1 VNIAISG
8 SPGADAQKNHRC
20 DGRSQERL
28 PLPIAANQST
38 NLNRFGLPECIPK
51 LTPPFGL
58 NANGELRRTRT
69 ISWLVYLFVQR
80 TESAP
85 QQRSP
90 PGRGCVIYQDL
101 HSPTRQADGNAGG
114 FTHER
119 QPRLVNLHP
128 SSNNTPSGR
137 LQQSP
142 SQKRDIDNKERVHCN
157 RCVVSYL

>member
-1 VNIAISG
+1 VNITISG
-8 SPGADAQKNHRC
+8 SPGADPRRTIVVTDVDK
-20 DGRSQERL
+20 DL
-28 PLPIAANQST
+28 PLPIPENI
-38 NLNRFGLPECIPK
+38 NGFGLPRRRSTQIIPK
-51 LTPPFGL
+51 STPPFGL